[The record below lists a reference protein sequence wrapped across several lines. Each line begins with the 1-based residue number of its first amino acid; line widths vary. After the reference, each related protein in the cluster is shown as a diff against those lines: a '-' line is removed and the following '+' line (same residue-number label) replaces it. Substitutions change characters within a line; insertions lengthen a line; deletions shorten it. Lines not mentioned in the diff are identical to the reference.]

1 MAVELYAM
9 AAILWESI
17 HIFLPLLVMGPGG
30 MSQLAAARLP
40 GRSVLGGSGSG
51 SGGGSGG
58 PLEAAAAEAAA
69 SLASQHAEL

>member
-17 HIFLPLLVMGPGG
+17 HTFLPPLVMGQEG
-30 MSQLAAARLP
+30 MSQLAAARLQ
-40 GRSVLGGSGSG
+40 GRSALGGSGSG
-51 SGGGSGG
+51 GGSRSGG
-58 PLEAAAAEAAA
+58 PLEAAAAAAA